1 MDYQVVYPANADLM
15 MADASWPAPA
25 SPIRAAFLASEDGQ
39 KRPNATPRFI
49 LFQDGKVVLTVT
61 GNGGWKDQMWPKI
74 QELTGTKA

>member
-1 MDYQVVYPANADLM
+1 MDYQVVHPANADLLM
-15 MADASWPAPA
+15 VDESWPAPA
-25 SPIRAAFLASEDGQ
+25 RPIRAAFLASEDGQ

-74 QELTGTKA
+74 QEVTGTKA

>member
-1 MDYQVVYPANADLM
+1 MDYQVVYPANADLL

-25 SPIRAAFLASEDGQ
+25 RPIRAAFLASEDGQ